1 MLPSKC
7 TILKCSRLELCLLS
21 CHVAMQYI
29 SGQRTLPAR
38 LQSVVGLSPPPRAAL
53 IQKVQYPDICIDQ
66 PSYLYVTAVQTPN
79 MCIYTRKDNH
89 NDIRHACTI
98 TCDADIHTWRCMYV

>member
-38 LQSVVGLSPPPRAAL
+38 LQSVVGLSPPPGQLLFKKYNIL
-53 IQKVQYPDICIDQ
+53 IFVLTNP
-66 PSYLYVTAVQTPN
+66 VT
-79 MCIYTRKDNH
+79 YT
-89 NDIRHACTI
+89 
-98 TCDADIHTWRCMYV
+98 